1 MQTSQPPAFSAPAK
15 LFHWLTVLLL
25 AAQYAIGWLMPDIH
39 HGTQPVGLIGLHLFF
54 GRGLIVLLVLVRL
67 AWRFSHK
74 PPAESKHSCR
84 CVDGT
89 GRELTHGLLYVLL
102 IALPLMGW
110 ANASA
115 RGWAVSLFHVV
126 PLPALCSLKAS
137 AFSLRWNVH
146 KLTAWVLLVL
156 IGPHVA
162 AALFHQFVIRDG
174 TPRPDLPGARKHTL
188 RTASSKRGCSPAA
201 SKAPA
206 ATWADRPRGFLGQQF
221 AACRLMFCHIGG
233 RPAIWGRSPFDF

>member
-25 AAQYAIGWLMPDIH
+25 AVQYAIGWLMPDVH
-39 HGTQPVGLIGLHLFF
+39 HDTQPVGLIGLHLSF
-54 GRGLIVLLVLVRL
+54 GATIVLLVLVRL

-74 PPAESKHSCR
+74 PPAESNVLPPSMRLAAKA
-84 CVDGT
+84 
-89 GRELTHGLLYVLL
+89 THGLLYVLL

-126 PLPALCSLKAS
+126 PLPALAAAGS
-137 AFSLRWNVH
+137 AFGHTLGDVH
-146 KLTAWVLLVL
+146 KLTAWVLLGL
-156 IGPHVA
+156 IGLHVA

-174 TPRPDLPGARKHTL
+174 TLSRMLPGVRKM
-188 RTASSKRGCSPAA
+188 R
-201 SKAPA
+201 
-206 ATWADRPRGFLGQQF
+206 
-221 AACRLMFCHIGG
+221 
-233 RPAIWGRSPFDF
+233 